1 MQPIFPGMDISGNI
15 ATAKDLQNLGL
26 PYNPSFGSRCE
37 ISYDDPIREKF
48 VNNDHQNITLD
59 HSFYLNYS
67 LMDGYFTSG
76 LGIGSEWDLLQPEE
90 FEPW

>member
-1 MQPIFPGMDISGNI
+1 MII
-15 ATAKDLQNLGL
+15 K
-26 PYNPSFGSRCE
+26 
-37 ISYDDPIREKF
+37 
-48 VNNDHQNITLD
+48 NITLD

-90 FEPW
+90 FEPGSRFLPFRNPRLLPYLRDGEWIETGYAEKSPPVGLGR